1 LLRFQKPET
10 GSLQEA
16 KLRKLSTEVNLI
28 EIELK
33 ETEGQLINR
42 QEIIKAI

>member
-1 LLRFQKPET
+1 M
-10 GSLQEA
+10 GSLQKA
-16 KLRKLSTEVNLI
+16 KLCKLSTEENLT